1 MSASITKWWLARTD
15 ASQIPS
21 SPAMSPGVLESFPMV
36 LMYGVAQ
43 GVFVSVDVLCPV
55 FTVLTAVYQAFVEF
69 GLDDE
74 YAVFGYYYVVN
85 LGGAA

>member
-1 MSASITKWWLARTD
+1 
-15 ASQIPS
+15 
-21 SPAMSPGVLESFPMV
+21 
-36 LMYGVAQ
+36 MYGVAQ

-55 FTVLTAVYQAFVEF
+55 FAVLASVYPAFVEF

-74 YAVFGYYYVVN
+74 YAVFGYDYMVN

>member
-1 MSASITKWWLARTD
+1 M
-15 ASQIPS
+15 
-21 SPAMSPGVLESFPMV
+21 PGECDYGDERDVAEVFEEVFQCPDVSLV